1 MMTGNSKTQK
11 RSCFM
16 CKPILFFT
24 AFFCFIHN
32 TCAVPIDQ
40 VFDSFEKIYRNELG
54 VVQRCPTNNAH
65 TFKVCSKALR
75 NDGNGPYIL
84 HHQAPTNK
92 VVVLFHGLS
101 DSPFFLGSIAQAIFQ
116 QGANVVVALLPGHG
130 KVEADEDMQDP
141 DLASRWVDHVEV
153 IMTLAA
159 ALGDNVYIG
168 GFSTGGTLA
177 TQYVLNHPQQI
188 KGLLLYSGA
197 LALTSSVETMANI
210 WGIKW
215 LAKAL
220 DGDYQTA
227 GPNPYKYPSVAR
239 YSALQLTDVIFA
251 LRAQLNKNHGVNVPI
266 FAAHSKADITTMFSG
281 IEALMQHNQDD
292 NVLFTIPEELGV
304 CHADL
309 VVDKRQIAHM
319 HFDQSQVVEI
329 LPCSVPKANPI
340 HGKMLTATLIF
351 LQQH

>member
-1 MMTGNSKTQK
+1 
-11 RSCFM
+11 M
-16 CKPILFFT
+16 CKSILFLT
-24 AFFCFIHN
+24 AIFCFIHN
-32 TCAVPIDQ
+32 VSAVPLDQ

-54 VVQRCPTNNAH
+54 VVDPCGSDNPH
-65 TFKVCSKALR
+65 TFKVCSKALK
-75 NDGNGPYIL
+75 NDGNAPYIL
-84 HHQAPTNK
+84 HHEAPTDK

-101 DSPFFLGSIAQAIFQ
+101 DSPFFLGSIARAVYQ

-130 KVEADEDMQDP
+130 KLDADQDMQDP
-141 DLASRWVDHVEV
+141 ALASRWVEHVDA
-153 IMTLAA
+153 IMTLADG
-159 ALGDNVYIG
+159 LGDNVYIG

-177 TQYVLNHPQQI
+177 TQYVLTHPQQV

-215 LAKAL
+215 LAKIL

-227 GPNPYKYPSVAR
+227 GPNPYKYPTVAR

-251 LRAQLNKNHGVNVPI
+251 LRAQLKKNQGVNLPI
-266 FAAHSKADITTMFSG
+266 FAAHSKADITTIFAG
-281 IEALMQHNQDD
+281 IEELMQYNQGD
-292 NVLFTIPEELGV
+292 NVLFVLPQELAV

-309 VVDKRQIAHM
+309 VVDEGQIADM
-319 HFDQSQVVEI
+319 HFDESQVVEL
-329 LPCSVPKANPI
+329 LPCSVPIANPL
-340 HGKMLTATLIF
+340 HGKMLAATLTF